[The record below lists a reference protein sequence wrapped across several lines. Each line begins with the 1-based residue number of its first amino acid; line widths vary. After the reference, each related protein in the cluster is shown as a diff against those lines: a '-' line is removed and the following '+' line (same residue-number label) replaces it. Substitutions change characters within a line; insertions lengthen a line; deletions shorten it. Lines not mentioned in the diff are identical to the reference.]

1 MGGSMT
7 ARMRDVAQRAG
18 VSVKTVSN
26 VLNHYPHVTP
36 ETRARVDAAIAELD
50 YRPNLGARSLRKG
63 RCGVIALVIPD
74 LAVQYFA
81 GLAGAVGRAAKKRG
95 VAVLIEQTDGHG
107 AAEDL
112 ALDGL
117 RDRLVDGVLLWPTAP
132 TGTAA
137 DPSRPVVLLGEGR
150 ADLACDRVSIGRELS
165 LMPDPSEHEAF
176 ADEAVGLLLDRVAGV
191 GPPEQR
197 HVVIQAIRARE
208 ANGGRA
214 RWRGSPSDHR
224 DYVGSPWGGPPV
236 GDSLC

>member
-1 MGGSMT
+1 MT

-36 ETRARVDAAIAELD
+36 ETRARVEAAIAELD
-50 YRPNLGARSLRKG
+50 YRPHLGARWLRKG

-74 LAVQYFA
+74 LAVEYFA
-81 GLAGAVGRAAKKRG
+81 RLAGAVGRAAKKRG

-137 DPSRPVVLLGEGR
+137 DSSRPVVLLGEGR
-150 ADLACDRVSIGRELS
+150 SDLVCDRVSIEREQS
-165 LMPDPSEHEAF
+165 VMPDAREHEAF

-191 GPPEQR
+191 GPPER
-197 HVVIQAIRARE
+197 SHIMIQAVGVGE
-208 ANGGRA
+208 AGGSRPG
-214 RWRGSPSDHR
+214 WRGGAMDDGH
-224 DYVGSPWGGPPV
+224 YAGST
-236 GDSLC
+236 